1 MYDDMIEGG
10 GGGGGGRPWR
20 RGTRLAPELDRR
32 LAGDEPLDEVI
43 IWWHDSWRAALRRRK
58 VDPDGDYHAQPRNFS
73 DNELAC
79 FVIAITSGC
88 GSEADE
94 DGTAQHTANQLAELQ
109 PLWTSLGFEGARMV
123 DPAYAKA
130 VRDKYWT
137 TLENAR
143 AAFRN

>member
-1 MYDDMIEGG
+1 MLDMIGSSGG
-10 GGGGGGRPWR
+10 DGRPWR

-32 LAGDEPLDEVI
+32 LAGDEPLDEI
-43 IWWHDSWRAALRRRK
+43 ICWWDDSWRTAIRLRK
-58 VDPDGDYHAQPRNFS
+58 VLPHGYEDIQPRNFS

-79 FVIAITSGC
+79 FIIAITSGC
-88 GSEADE
+88 DSSEADE
-94 DGTAQHTANQLAELQ
+94 TTRIRTANQLAGLQ
-109 PLWTSLGFEGARMV
+109 RLWTKLGFEGAKMV

>member
-1 MYDDMIEGG
+1 MYEVIGG
-10 GGGGGGRPWR
+10 GDDRGDGRPWP

-32 LAGDEPLDEVI
+32 LAGDEPLDEI
-43 IWWHDSWRAALRRRK
+43 ICWWDDSWRTAIRLRK
-58 VDPDGDYHAQPRNFS
+58 VLPHGYEDIQPRNFS

-109 PLWTSLGFEGARMV
+109 RLWTSLGFEGARMV